1 MRVKR
6 GDSRFPPHQQGALQL
21 TKSVCKPTGAYSREP
36 STKLTNYTT
45 TIINISD
52 IKVEKY
58 KKCGLVCSIS
68 LGGVT
73 RSRRAQRW
81 CTMTATGARRRYI
94 NSASPHDVLT
104 SPMTSRRRRLGN
116 GLFIGRLRSV
126 ASSDGPPSIG
136 KGCCCYCCWMPGIF
150 GPAGLM

>member
-1 MRVKR
+1 MRTGQPKPYDKR
-6 GDSRFPPHQQGALQL
+6 SKNGDNERGGPTVSPHQQGALQLCEL
-21 TKSVCKPTGAYSREP
+21 TKSVCKPTGAYSRDP

-104 SPMTSRRRRLGN
+104 SPNDVT
-116 GLFIGRLRSV
+116 
-126 ASSDGPPSIG
+126 ASLP
-136 KGCCCYCCWMPGIF
+136 W
-150 GPAGLM
+150 